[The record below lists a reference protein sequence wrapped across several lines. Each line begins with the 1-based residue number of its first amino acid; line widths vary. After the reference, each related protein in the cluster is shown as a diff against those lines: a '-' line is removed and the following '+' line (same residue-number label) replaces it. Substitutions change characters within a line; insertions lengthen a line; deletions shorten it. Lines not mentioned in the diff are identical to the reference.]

1 LPLELDIEHLQKRG
15 EENSN
20 KG

>member
-1 LPLELDIEHLQKRG
+1 LPLDIEHLQKRG